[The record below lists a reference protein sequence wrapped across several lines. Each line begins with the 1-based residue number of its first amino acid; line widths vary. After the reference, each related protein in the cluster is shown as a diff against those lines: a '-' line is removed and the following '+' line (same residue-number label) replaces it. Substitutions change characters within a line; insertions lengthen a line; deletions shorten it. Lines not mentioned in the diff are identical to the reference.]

1 MAKRK
6 ILRARPLASWLL
18 PIFLALQAVAAEPP
32 TQTLSGQVFDEDKA
46 PVPGA
51 VCTLTGTALPPHGRP
66 ITTGE
71 DGTFEFTGLIVGS
84 YELTCAAVGFEPM
97 VKEVKVAET
106 PVLPVQIVLNP
117 EVVRTKVEVSAKA
130 SAITQEDTA
139 PPVTLSSQQLHT
151 LPLVEQKFLAALPLV
166 PGVVRTPDGRISI
179 KGVSENTGML
189 LVDAAETVDPV
200 TGSFSIDVPLDA
212 VESVEVQKTAYQ
224 AQYGRF
230 SGGLT
235 TVQTKAPLNK
245 WHWELNDF
253 VPSPRVKSGH
263 IVGIADDEP
272 RLSFTG
278 PILKDKLTFS
288 ESIVYT
294 INKQPVRGLAWPH
307 NEIKEE
313 GVNSFTDFYYVVSPQ
328 HLVTANVKVFPLHR
342 EFANIN
348 SLVPQPASSNYG
360 QRGYSV
366 GATDRYMFTSGSVLT
381 SLVQF
386 TQFDSYAHG
395 QGPADM
401 LITPDG
407 WDIHGNFFNA
417 WKRFSAEQEV
427 MQNFQFRNFDWR
439 GRHNARVGADFI
451 HRDYEGTNQSHPIQ
465 LLREDGSLAELIQFQ
480 GAGSLRAD
488 DTEWAIYAQ
497 DHWAFNNQVALDY
510 GLRLSG
516 QTIGEHAMIN
526 PRLGLVYTPGSTGK
540 TIVRSGIGVFYD
552 RVPLLAGDFTQN
564 PARVLT
570 YFDTAGNPTGPPV
583 VLNNFYEKF
592 DKEHGIIVPTGNR
605 LDSTPYNLTWNV
617 EVDQEL
623 RPNVV
628 ARVNYLSSRTY
639 DVFVLNPQPL
649 RSGGPTML
657 LTNTGGSRYHE
668 LETTLRLRPSEYAD
682 IKFSYVR
689 SLSRGDLNTLSSIY
703 VPFEQPVIRPNF
715 FGTLPTNVP
724 NRFVTWGTF
733 KLPRQMTISPVLDI
747 HDGFPWSAVD
757 FLQNYV
763 GQPNSLRF
771 PSFASLDAQ
780 ITKDFRISFLPW
792 AKNHLFRG
800 SLRVFNIT
808 NHTNPRDV
816 FNNITSPNYGQ
827 FVGFQHRFVDVSLD
841 IVY

>member
-1 MAKRK
+1 MAKRA
-6 ILRARPLASWLL
+6 IMQGRPLVTWLL
-18 PIFLALQAVAAEPP
+18 PIFLAIQAVAADPP
-32 TQTLSGQVFDEDKA
+32 TQSLTGQVLDENKA
-46 PVPGA
+46 AVAGA
-51 VCTLTGTALPPHGRP
+51 VCTLTGTGLSPQGRP
-66 ITTGE
+66 VKSGE
-71 DGTFEFTGLIVGS
+71 DGSFEFTGLIVGD
-84 YELTCAAVGFEPM
+84 YQLTCAAVGFEPV
-97 VKEVKVAET
+97 VKEFKIAET
-106 PVLPVQIVLNP
+106 PQPPMLIVLPP
-117 EVVRTKVEVSAKA
+117 EVVHTKVEVSAKA
-130 SAITQEDTA
+130 SVITQENTA
-139 PPVTLSSQQLHT
+139 PPATISSQELHT

-189 LVDAAETVDPV
+189 LVDSAETVDPV
-200 TGSFSIDVPLDA
+200 TGGFSIDVPLDA
-212 VESVEVQKTAYQ
+212 VESVDVQKTAYQ

-313 GVNSFTDFYYVVSPQ
+313 AVNSFTDFYYVVSPQ
-328 HLVTANVKVFPLHR
+328 HLITSNVKVFPLKR
-342 EFANIN
+342 QFADIN
-348 SLVPQPASSNYG
+348 SLVPQPASSDYG

-366 GATDRYMFTSGSVLT
+366 GATDRYMFNSGSVLT
-381 SLVQF
+381 SLFQF
-386 TQFDSYAHG
+386 TKFDSYGHG

-401 LITPDG
+401 LVTPDG
-407 WDIHGNFFNA
+407 WGGNFFDA
-417 WKRFSAEQEV
+417 WERFSTEQELSENL
-427 MQNFQFRNFDWR
+427 QYRNFDWH
-439 GRHNARVGADFI
+439 GRHMAKFGGDFT
-451 HRDYEGTNQSHPIQ
+451 HRDYEGNDRPHPVQ
-465 LLREDGSLAELIQFQ
+465 LLHPDNTLAELIQFQ
-480 GAGSLRAD
+480 GAGALRAD
-488 DTEWAIYAQ
+488 DSEWAVFAQ

-510 GLRLSG
+510 GLRLAG
-516 QTIGEHAMIN
+516 QSIGEHAMIN
-526 PRLGLVYTPGSTGK
+526 PRLGLVYAPGASGK
-540 TIVRSGIGVFYD
+540 TILRSGIGVFYD

-564 PARVLT
+564 PARVVT
-570 YFDTAGNPTGPPV
+570 TFDTAGNPTGPPV
-583 VLNNFYEKF
+583 VYNNFYEKY
-592 DKEHGIIVPTGNR
+592 DREHGIVVPTGNR
-605 LDSTPYNLTWNV
+605 LDSTPYNLTWNT
-617 EVDQEL
+617 EVDQEI
-623 RPNVV
+623 RPNVI

-639 DVFVLNPQPL
+639 DVFTLNPLSRPA
-649 RSGGPTML
+649 GGTML

-682 IKFSYVR
+682 INVSYVR

-724 NRFVTWGTF
+724 NRFVTWGRF
-733 KLPRQMTISPVLDI
+733 KLPRQIIVSPVLDI

-757 FLQNYV
+757 VFQNYV

-780 ITKDFRISFLPW
+780 ITKDFRINFLPW

-808 NHTNPRDV
+808 NHGNFRDV
-816 FNNITSPNYGQ
+816 FNNIASANYGD